1 MRTRLFSLAIA
12 AAVTIAPAFAEE
24 VTVSTG
30 TDLFI
35 AGDTVLTEIENQG
48 DVFVAS
54 ETTTVDG
61 AVLGDMHVAGFD
73 VMVATDVSEDLY
85 AAGASVE
92 IRGDVGGDM
101 TAAGFTLRTTPT
113 AETAGNARLGGNTVT
128 IEGPIAG
135 ALSAV
140 GRTVVLNAP
149 VEGDVRVTAKTLA
162 FGDDAVVTGTLYY
175 SSPSR
180 ISVPASVAAPER
192 VVFSAIE
199 FDGDWD
205 DFGEVL
211 PIGEMPVF
219 PKAASMFGAFVVSL
233 VFFMILGALAL
244 GFMPNKLERLRQG
257 ISTAPGGSVVS
268 GALGLSLL
276 FGIVPVSALTVVG
289 IPFIPIAILA
299 IIVFWTLGY
308 ALGGYAVALFV
319 WRSLGGEPEPGT
331 VIRVLLL
338 GGAVTVIA
346 LLNFIPFIGW
356 VANFTLVLL
365 GIGAMTRM
373 VFGYFINDVDLPLA
387 VDTKPS
393 SN

>member
-1 MRTRLFSLAIA
+1 MRARLFSLAIA
-12 AAVTIAPAFAEE
+12 MGVTIAPAFAEE
-24 VTVSTG
+24 VTVRTG

-35 AGDTVLTEIENQG
+35 SGDTVLTEIENQG

-61 AVLGDMHVAGFD
+61 AVLGDLHVAGFD

-175 SSPSR
+175 SSQSR

-205 DFGEVL
+205 DFGGVL

-219 PKAASMFGAFVVSL
+219 PKAASVFGAFVVSL
-233 VFFMILGALAL
+233 LFFMILGALAL

-257 ISTAPGGSVVS
+257 ISTAPGWSMVS

-276 FGIVPVSALTVVG
+276 IGIVPVSALTVVG
-289 IPFIPIAILA
+289 IPFIPIAVLA
-299 IIVFWTLGY
+299 IIVIWTLGY

-319 WRSLGGEPEPGT
+319 WRSLGEEAEPGKI
-331 VIRVLLL
+331 VRVLLL

-365 GIGAMTRM
+365 GIGAITRM
-373 VFGYFINDVDLPLA
+373 VFGFFIEDVDLPPA
-387 VDTKPS
+387 MDSKPS
-393 SN
+393 RN